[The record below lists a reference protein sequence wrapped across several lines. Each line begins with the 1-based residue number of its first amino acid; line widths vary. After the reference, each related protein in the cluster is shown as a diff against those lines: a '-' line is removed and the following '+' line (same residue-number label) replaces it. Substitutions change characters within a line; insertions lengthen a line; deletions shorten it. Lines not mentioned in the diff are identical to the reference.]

1 MRLSPT
7 RITLLLSPLLLTGC
21 LGDLQGL
28 ICEFLDNPDH
38 CYQGAAVQEGQSEEC
53 EKIKGEGFSGSN
65 PPRDKCY
72 LMIAEN
78 TGDYSACDQI
88 KGGPMSYTKEECIL
102 GAAVKNEDP
111 DGCRKLSGSSFQN
124 CKSQVG
130 KNITADSL
138 KDISEQVEAAKSAA
152 GKDPEDQDAQDALKN
167 LLKKQKDLFDFA
179 PSGIAGQY
187 FKTEREAI
195 MEDVD
200 DEDVKSE
207 ISKIFIDMR
216 SKNPNMS
223 MNDQLKKLEEI
234 KDQQET
240 SKRLDEYANSLMDQI
255 KDGAGGFAGDTFDDL
270 YGDDVEKYKEAMAQR
285 GLKYLEEKSGKDL
298 KRGIENLEWMKG
310 KYDKASEQY
319 EAINGQIEKL
329 QKVYS
334 EYKEVAGKID
344 AINKLLADGRID
356 AGKAKV
362 LHGAVYLGKG
372 LEYATGYVPVFGSTI
387 STISK
392 ETFDATVKFAAK
404 RAERTTSLDK
414 CIEDPEHCDTDG
426 ITAY

>member
-1 MRLSPT
+1 M
-7 RITLLLSPLLLTGC
+7 G
-21 LGDLQGL
+21 
-28 ICEFLDNPDH
+28 
-38 CYQGAAVQEGQSEEC
+38 
-53 EKIKGEGFSGSN
+53 
-65 PPRDKCY
+65 
-72 LMIAEN
+72 
-78 TGDYSACDQI
+78 
-88 KGGPMSYTKEECIL
+88 
-102 GAAVKNEDP
+102 
-111 DGCRKLSGSSFQN
+111 
-124 CKSQVG
+124 
-130 KNITADSL
+130 
-138 KDISEQVEAAKSAA
+138 
-152 GKDPEDQDAQDALKN
+152 
-167 LLKKQKDLFDFA
+167 
-179 PSGIAGQY
+179 
-187 FKTEREAI
+187 
-195 MEDVD
+195 DVD

-216 SKNPNMS
+216 SKNPNMT
-223 MNDQLKKLEEI
+223 MNEQLKKLEEI

-255 KDGAGGFAGDTFDDL
+255 KEGAGGFAGDTFDDL
-270 YGDDVEKYKEAMAQR
+270 YGEDVEKYKEAMAQR

-334 EYKEVAGKID
+334 AYKEVAGKID
-344 AINKLLADGRID
+344 AINKLLAEGRID

-372 LEYATGYVPVFGSTI
+372 LEYATEYVPVFGSTI
-387 STISK
+387 STVTK